1 MPKIQM
7 LHRDSSVTELDADAI
22 TFNVTR
28 MTTNHPIPII
38 NTRLGLD
45 LNQAQIGIAVSGI
58 FTDDVEVSGGSGSAM
73 TIDTSI
79 NGSQSLAATWYE
91 LFSSWNAVKTEL
103 DGVKIRFQTTGQIN
117 ADLGEDI
124 TLQLKNGSGSSTVAT
139 NSIVVINI

>member
-1 MPKIQM
+1 MRVGYLMPKIQM

-73 TIDTSI
+73 TIATSI
-79 NGSQSLAATWYE
+79 NGSQSLAATLY
-91 LFSSWNAVKTEL
+91 
-103 DGVKIRFQTTGQIN
+103 
-117 ADLGEDI
+117 
-124 TLQLKNGSGSSTVAT
+124 
-139 NSIVVINI
+139 